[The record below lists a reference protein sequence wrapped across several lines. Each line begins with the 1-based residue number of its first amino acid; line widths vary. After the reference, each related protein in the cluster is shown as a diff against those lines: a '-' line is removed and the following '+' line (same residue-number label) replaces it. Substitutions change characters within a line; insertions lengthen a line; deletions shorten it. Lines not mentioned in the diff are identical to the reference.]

1 MREGGGR
8 EEGEGRRREE
18 EEGGGGAENRDG
30 YEGAACS
37 VEEEAGVVG
46 VLAASVGVV
55 DGVVGPFAVP
65 ASSH

>member
-18 EEGGGGAENRDG
+18 EGGGGAENRDG
-30 YEGAACS
+30 YESAARS

-46 VLAASVGVV
+46 VLAASVRVV